1 MSYGRHA
8 QREGIMVLQSSLA
21 RTSLATAVLL
31 SATALG
37 SVTPAGAAADY
48 PRMTVVIYNNSPDYT
63 IYPVLSTG
71 AAKVGQW
78 LQAYMEVPKKDLDK
92 RPYEKVGQFRLYL
105 GLNDKGLGDGIPP
118 KGEMRLT
125 LPVATQIEKDADGK
139 TPNQLAD
146 WWGGG
151 RIEIFAAP
159 AKDKKP
165 PQALIDAVTIR
176 DKQTKIT
183 PKVDNPQLP
192 KCVKGC
198 SDTTPQI
205 YHDPAGL
212 EHNMPL
218 QLTEYTLGA
227 VNDKKDPMTINP
239 FNVDYDVSY
248 VDTAFLPVAM
258 EPFDNEQV
266 GYVGMVTSI
275 DDFNTGLNK
284 FLDDYPGWPLMVNP
298 KVADF
303 VKVPSPLNVLG
314 RNLKETQTD
323 LSPIPKSQK
332 NKGEIWKP
340 MQTLV
345 DNYTDCIDN
354 KKDGKF
360 CDNLREIQT
369 LFSANFQN
377 YKDNFKKWNCEE
389 EHRASG
395 DKMSMIGHIYGW
407 TPFNDGCKNA
417 KLNLLEDTAGYSDN
431 NYKKYFEV
439 KSLFDDLQ
447 LDDSGKFDPYVL
459 LIHDK
464 KYLNAK
470 NVYAYSVD
478 DALGNMQ
485 VDGSG
490 LILAV
495 GGKERLPNPDEATP
509 PVHVAFGSSK
519 NDKVN
524 FVNYRICT
532 TGKKRDVN
540 PDFTSFD
547 ISLNNIKG
555 CVLTLWDDN
564 KPARVY
570 QFKITQQPPFPPGPG
585 YDNETKKMVNCN
597 PTRDAAA
604 KAQCQNNAF
613 GYTRV
618 LPREEV
624 STISFPN
631 PVQPAKQAFDISV
644 GGDPND
650 KVKYVKRGQCTD
662 KPDIAFKNPG
672 AFTLP
677 LDKAKNCTVS
687 LIDDKDRVYL
697 FQINMDKVPFPAKAS
712 KDVIDC
718 SLNKDADIKKWCNDF
733 AQGYSTGSGDQ
744 LVNHVIFPQAIQPSK
759 KRATIAAN

>member
-1 MSYGRHA
+1 MHSHRA
-8 QREGIMVLQSSLA
+8 QAGLA
-21 RTSLATAVLL
+21 AAALL

-37 SVTPAGAAADY
+37 LAAPAVADEQY
-48 PRMTVVIYNNSPDYT
+48 PPMTIVIYNNSPDYN

-78 LQAYMEVPKKDLDK
+78 LQAYKEVPKKDLK
-92 RPYEKVGQFRLYL
+92 NRPYEKVGQFRLYL
-105 GLNDKGLGDGIPP
+105 GLNNKGLGDGIPP

-125 LPVATQIEKDADGK
+125 LPVATQLVKDADGK

-159 AKDKKP
+159 VKDGKP
-165 PQALIDAVTIR
+165 PQALTDAVTKR
-176 DKQTKIT
+176 DKQVMIT
-183 PKVDNPQLP
+183 PLQGADRPRCDV
-192 KCVKGC
+192 GC
-198 SDTTPQI
+198 ADKTPNI
-205 YHDPAGL
+205 FHDPAGL

-227 VNDKKDPMTINP
+227 VNDKKDPMAINP
-239 FNVDYDVSY
+239 YNVDYDVSY

-266 GYVGMVTSI
+266 GYVGMVMSI
-275 DDFNTGLNK
+275 DDFNKGMSA
-284 FLDDYPGWPLMVNP
+284 FLKDYPGWPLMVNK

-303 VKVPSPLNVLG
+303 VKIPSPLNVLG
-314 RNLKETQTD
+314 RNLTQKQTD
-323 LSPIPKSQK
+323 LSDPPWAPID
-332 NKGEIWKP
+332 
-340 MQTLV
+340 TLV
-345 DNYTDCIDN
+345 DNYKDCIN
-354 KKDGKF
+354 KNKNGDF
-360 CDNLREIQT
+360 CDNLRTIQK
-369 LFSANFQN
+369 LFDANFEN
-377 YKDNFKKWNCEE
+377 YKANFNKWNCKE

-395 DKMSMIGHIYGW
+395 DTMSMIGHIYGW
-407 TPFNDGCKNA
+407 TPFNDGCGDA
-417 KLNLLEDTAGYSDN
+417 KLNLLEDTAGYSSD

-447 LDDSGKFDPYVL
+447 LAKSGKFDPYVL

-490 LILAV
+490 LIIAV

-509 PVHVAFGSSK
+509 PVHVAFGGSK
-519 NDKVN
+519 TDKVN
-524 FVNYRICT
+524 FKNYRICK

-547 ISLNNIKG
+547 ISINNIKG

-564 KPARVY
+564 KPSRVY
-570 QFKITQQPPFPPGPG
+570 QFKITRQPPFPPGPG
-585 YDNETKKMVNCN
+585 YDPETKKMVDCR
-597 PTRDAAA
+597 PTKDAAA
-604 KAQCQNNAF
+604 KKQCQELAF

-624 STISFPN
+624 HTISFPS
-631 PVQPAKQAFDISV
+631 PVQPAVQAFDISI
-644 GGDPND
+644 GGSPQD
-650 KVKYVKRGQCTD
+650 KNRIVKRGMCTD
-662 KPDIAFKNPG
+662 KPDSAFQSPG
-672 AFTLP
+672 AFKLEFS
-677 LDKAKNCTVS
+677 KAKNCTISMVDEKGR
-687 LIDDKDRVYL
+687 LYMFQVRTDKL
-697 FQINMDKVPFPAKAS
+697 PFPKQQTT
-712 KDVIDC
+712 DVIDC
-718 SLNKDADIKKWCNDF
+718 SMNTDNDAKQLCKTF
-733 AQGYSTGSGDQ
+733 AVGYSEGTGDQ
-744 LVNHVIFPQAIQPSK
+744 LVNKVIFPGPIQPSQK
-759 KRATIAAN
+759 KRTAAAN

>member
-1 MSYGRHA
+1 MG
-8 QREGIMVLQSSLA
+8 LQSSFA
-21 RTSLATAVLL
+21 RASLATAALL

-37 SVTPAGAAADY
+37 CVAPAGAATDY
-48 PRMTVVIYNNSPDYT
+48 PRMTIVIYNNSPDYN

-71 AAKVGQW
+71 AAKSGMW
-78 LQAYMEVPKKDLDK
+78 LQALMDVPKKDLK
-92 RPYEKVGQFRLYL
+92 SRPYEKKGQFRLYL
-105 GLNDKGLGDGIPP
+105 GVNGKGLGTGIPP

-125 LPVATQIEKDADGK
+125 LPVATQLVADPDGK

-151 RIEIFAAP
+151 RVEIFAAP
-159 AKDKKP
+159 SKDGKP
-165 PQALIDAVTIR
+165 PQALTDAVTIR

-183 PKVDNPQLP
+183 PFDGAALP
-192 KCVKGC
+192 KCDVGC
-198 SDTTPQI
+198 ADKTPQI

-227 VNDKKDPMTINP
+227 VNEDQDPMTINP

-275 DDFNTGLNK
+275 DKFNDGMAA
-284 FLDDYPGWPLMVNP
+284 FLKDYPGMPLMVNKSVP
-298 KVADF
+298 NF
-303 VKVPSPLNVLG
+303 VKIPSPLNVLG
-314 RNLKETQTD
+314 RNLKKVQTD
-323 LSPIPKSQK
+323 LSPIPKGQK
-332 NKGEIWKP
+332 DKGEIWKP
-340 MQTLV
+340 MQALV
-345 DNYTDCIDN
+345 DNYTDCVEKN
-354 KKDGKF
+354 KTGKF
-360 CDNLREIQT
+360 CDNIREIKT
-369 LFSANFQN
+369 LFDKNLAAYNENFT
-377 YKDNFKKWNCEE
+377 KWKCEE

-407 TPFNDGCKNA
+407 TPFNDGCNDA
-417 KLNLLEDTAGYSDN
+417 ALNLLEKTAGYSAD
-431 NYKKYFEV
+431 NYKEYHRV
-439 KSLFDDLQ
+439 KALFDDLQ
-447 LDDSGKFDPYVL
+447 LAPEGTFDPYVL

-490 LILAV
+490 LIIAV

-509 PVHVAFGSSK
+509 PVHVALGSSK
-519 NDKVN
+519 KDKIN
-524 FVNYRICT
+524 FTHYQICNS
-532 TGKKRDVN
+532 GKKRAVN
-540 PDFTSFD
+540 PNFTSFN
-547 ISLNNIKG
+547 ISINNIKD
-555 CVLTLWDDN
+555 CVLTLWDNN
-564 KPARVY
+564 KPKRAYR
-570 QFKITQQPPFPPGPG
+570 FKITQQPPFPPGPG
-585 YDNETKKMVNCN
+585 YDNKTKKMVDCS
-597 PTRDAAA
+597 PTKDAAA
-604 KAQCQNNAF
+604 RKRCEDSAF

-631 PVQPAKQAFDISV
+631 PVQPAEQSFDISI

-650 KVKYVKRGQCTD
+650 KVRIVKRGQCTD
-662 KPDIAFKNPG
+662 KPNIDFKSPG
-672 AFTLP
+672 AFKLP
-677 LDKAKNCTVS
+677 LNKAKGCTVS
-687 LIDDKDRVYL
+687 LIDEKGRLYM
-697 FQINMDKVPFPAKAS
+697 FQIKMDKVPFPKQAS

-718 SLNKDADIKKWCNDF
+718 SVNKDDAAKTLCKNF
-733 AQGYSTGSGDQ
+733 AVGYSEGTGDQ
-744 LVNHVIFPQAIQPSK
+744 LVNKVIFPGPIQPGN
-759 KRATIAAN
+759 KRRLATVN